1 MDNFDIVTRELAS
14 LPLTKR
20 KHAQLVELS
29 KRLGIIRTEIRHEFG
44 GMPRKLNSRAI
55 RDEWLKKDKRFNVP
69 ARLWKEIL
77 RDTIDNLNA
86 YNEAGFTAIAKNLY

>member
-55 RDEWLKKDKRFNVP
+55 RDEWLKKDKS
-69 ARLWKEIL
+69 AREQEPTPSS
-77 RDTIDNLNA
+77 RQTIAENH
-86 YNEAGFTAIAKNLY
+86 